1 MQLYIP
7 DPETKDEHAAMEWW
21 KALRPETRMVF
32 LQAAWE
38 LEGCETPEQL
48 EPHQC
53 KVPAEAPPAG
63 A

>member
-1 MQLYIP
+1 
-7 DPETKDEHAAMEWW
+7 MEWW

-38 LEGCETPEQL
+38 LEGCETPDQL
-48 EPHQC
+48 EPHQR
-53 KVPAEAPPAG
+53 KVPTEAPPAG